1 MSVQR
6 ILWLRPTTGDYVSV
20 RRERI
25 AEQLRQMGFEVD
37 IQDVS
42 GIDALGAVK
51 RVLLGEY
58 DVIAGN
64 VRMGLY
70 LGYPLSRLVGTPFVG
85 TVSDP
90 LSDIEHLPGP
100 IFRFISWYEWQV
112 LSRADGC
119 TFTYTSS
126 FEEAQ
131 RRGIESARRLP
142 NAVDF
147 EAFATPDHTTIEEV
161 ERILTKQGVDVS
173 NPIAIYIGR
182 FTRGYHLTDI
192 LEAAEKTPEWQ
203 FLFVGEGQLA
213 GEVKAAARALENV
226 FYPGA
231 FEYTLMPGFLRFASV
246 GFCFKD
252 AEQPLKLKEY
262 GAAGLTVFAHPGT
275 LESFYTDEE
284 LMFVHP
290 SSCSIARG
298 LSGLTSDDCMRYAET
313 LQQRVSKSSWESIA
327 QGFASLLDDVIT

>member
-1 MSVQR
+1 
-6 ILWLRPTTGDYVSV
+6 
-20 RRERI
+20 
-25 AEQLRQMGFEVD
+25 MGFEVD

-58 DVIAGN
+58 DLIAGN

-70 LGYPLSRLVGTPFVG
+70 LGYPLSRLIGTPFVG

-147 EAFATPDHTTIEEV
+147 EAFATPDQTAIDEV
-161 ERILTKQGVDVS
+161 ERILAKEGVDVS

-203 FLFVGEGQLA
+203 FLIVGEGQLA

-262 GAAGLTVFAHPGT
+262 GAAGLTVVAQPGVLEQHYDSSEILFIDPSGKSISNAIET
-275 LESFYTDEE
+275 LTPQESTQYGNNLQER
-284 LMFVHP
+284 VN
-290 SSCSIARG
+290 SSSWDHIARG
-298 LSGLTSDDCMRYAET
+298 FAELFSGAIRAKL
-313 LQQRVSKSSWESIA
+313 I
-327 QGFASLLDDVIT
+327 